1 MFAPGVC
8 ALWDRGG
15 PYRTIRHRDR
25 SVASS
30 ASKCDIP
37 QCTRPPEPGRAVHT
51 HCPDPGH
58 TSGGEDDMVCIP
70 PLLSVLHCPDPLKII
85 CKFKSCW
92 VWVSENSSLF
102 VSLIMNIRGEGFRSR
117 NLQTQQTVVC
127 TTTFIFYALKENKT
141 INHERSCC
149 G

>member
-1 MFAPGVC
+1 MCVITSRFTKGKRNPSPEGVC

-58 TSGGEDDMVCIP
+58 TSGGEDDMTAQRET
-70 PLLSVLHCPDPLKII
+70 LKR
-85 CKFKSCW
+85 
-92 VWVSENSSLF
+92 
-102 VSLIMNIRGEGFRSR
+102 RGRELGKD
-117 NLQTQQTVVC
+117 QGG
-127 TTTFIFYALKENKT
+127 A
-141 INHERSCC
+141 
-149 G
+149 

>member
-15 PYRTIRHRDR
+15 LYRTIRHHDR

-37 QCTRPPEPGRAVHT
+37 QCTRPVHT

-58 TSGGEDDMVCIP
+58 TSGREDDMVCIP
-70 PLLSVLHCPDPLKII
+70 SLLSVLHLPNPLWFIS
-85 CKFKSCW
+85 KFKSCW
-92 VWVSENSSLF
+92 VWVRENLSLF
-102 VSLIMNIRGEGFRSR
+102 AISNQKYKS
-117 NLQTQQTVVC
+117 
-127 TTTFIFYALKENKT
+127 
-141 INHERSCC
+141 
-149 G
+149 